1 MASTAKVSLTVER
14 HALGL
19 AKTAAERTGVSLS
32 SLVSIALERHLADV
46 IAELERRRAAEEVM
60 ATFPS
65 DQLPLAQE
73 QRELLELWGRRHLHH
88 RSRGRLAFDGP
99 AKRAQRPARG
109 SRPMA
114 RREMNR
120 QRGITFDTGALIALE
135 RKRTEMD
142 RVYATAQRH
151 NVRNHRSNRG
161 NRGVVASWAGR
172 RFRRIVLASVLV
184 EDLTKRVASLAGEF
198 LGRVHGVKPDKGTID
213 AIVLTSAWLRGGRD
227 PRRMSMISARFR
239 PAQWSWEGRDRTS

>member
-1 MASTAKVSLTVER
+1 MGSTASTAKVSLTVER

-65 DQLPLAQE
+65 DQLPSAQE
-73 QRELLELWGRRHLHH
+73 QRELLELWGRAPPPPTEAEVV
-88 RSRGRLAFDGP
+88 SAFDGP

-114 RREMNR
+114 RRR
-120 QRGITFDTGALIALE
+120 
-135 RKRTEMD
+135 
-142 RVYATAQRH
+142 
-151 NVRNHRSNRG
+151 
-161 NRGVVASWAGR
+161 
-172 RFRRIVLASVLV
+172 
-184 EDLTKRVASLAGEF
+184 
-198 LGRVHGVKPDKGTID
+198 
-213 AIVLTSAWLRGGRD
+213 
-227 PRRMSMISARFR
+227 
-239 PAQWSWEGRDRTS
+239 